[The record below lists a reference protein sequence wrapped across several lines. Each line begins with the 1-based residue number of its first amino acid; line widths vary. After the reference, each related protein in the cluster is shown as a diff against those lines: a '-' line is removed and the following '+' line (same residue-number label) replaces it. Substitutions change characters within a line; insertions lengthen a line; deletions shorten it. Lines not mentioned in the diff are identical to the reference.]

1 MKPTQANNSK
11 PYRIVFINLND
22 ERPIPSTTPSM
33 YAPSEAGDLAE
44 PSVLFPSMRLML
56 AAMLCCCFITLSI
69 SSSNLAEG
77 LVLAAQNAGSLLT
90 LVTGMWADRL
100 NGKWMVFV
108 ALLLCCIGNLVLPLF
123 AAQSFWFAVA
133 ARIAVGASDACL
145 MPACNSLITRWFP
158 QSERAAAIG
167 LISGGR
173 QIGGSSASR
182 GFCLRVRF
190 LTSLLRV
197 IRPWRQRRPW
207 WRPDQPAE
215 SPELGRRSPPPA
227 NTKRSSQTPKQ

>member
-1 MKPTQANNSK
+1 MLEEAND
-11 PYRIVFINLND
+11 LND
-22 ERPIPSTTPSM
+22 DRPLPSTTASL
-33 YAPSEAGDLAE
+33 YAASEAGDLAM

-69 SSSNLAEG
+69 SSSNLAVALICMTSCPHHGYGGDLMQLSRFPEENTNEG

-108 ALLLCCIGNLVLPLF
+108 ALLLCCVGNLVLPLF
-123 AAQSFWFAVA
+123 AAESFWFAVI

-173 QIGGSSASR
+173 QI
-182 GFCLRVRF
+182 V
-190 LTSLLRV
+190 V
-197 IRPWRQRRPW
+197 
-207 WRPDQPAE
+207 
-215 SPELGRRSPPPA
+215 
-227 NTKRSSQTPKQ
+227 